1 MDSVDSGDSEDEH
14 PMFMEPRPKT
24 LLTPAELHKLLLKV
38 HASPSE
44 SLFIDEKPMSSAW
57 STTSTDSGRS
67 TPRKHRRY
75 GTKNQEPTE
84 LFPHRMSCNAA
95 LCSNADCGTQPISR
109 GNVSASSQGLLV
121 RGQGTPIP
129 LEKYGR
135 CVPTGRDHLQSAEPL
150 SSGSVGSSSG
160 SDEPYGVNVLLTA
173 GSLDTHHQIEQQQV
187 QSVHKPLLLY
197 QMHVQQQYCQP
208 EDQRQAHAEEMEQQV
223 KHLSVCKDIYAKLY
237 HRISNA
243 IASRK
248 RYQHLSEDPDSIDL
262 DALQLPSSVVR
273 RLALKEKFL
282 QKLGRKPKSSQLS
295 STTAETAKAAAALAK
310 RSLISL

>member
-1 MDSVDSGDSEDEH
+1 
-14 PMFMEPRPKT
+14 MFMEPRLKT

-38 HASPSE
+38 RSSPSE
-44 SLFIDEKPMSSAW
+44 SLFMPMSHAW
-57 STTSTDSGRS
+57 STASTDSGRS
-67 TPRKHRRY
+67 TPRKHRRTVRWY

-95 LCSNADCGTQPISR
+95 LCSNADCGTQPISP

-208 EDQRQAHAEEMEQQV
+208 EDQRQDQAEEMEQQV
-223 KHLSVCKDIYAKLY
+223 KRLSVCKDTCAQLY

-262 DALQLPSSVVR
+262 DALQLPSSVVT
-273 RLALKEKFL
+273 RLALKEKLL
-282 QKLGRKPKSSQLS
+282 QKLGRKPNSAQLS

-310 RSLISL
+310 RSLILL